1 MISVGD
7 ALGRIL
13 GAAKPLGSENVLLA
27 EALGRVLAEPVVA
40 RCTQPPDDLSAM
52 DGYAVR
58 AADVDAAP
66 VELRLIGEAP
76 AGAPFAGV
84 LQEGQALRIFTGGTV
99 PDGADTI
106 IIQEHTI
113 AGAKGRVRIEKG
125 SPAGRHI
132 RRKGLDFKA
141 GETVLEAGVRLG
153 SRQIALAAAANVPEI
168 MAGRRPVVAFL
179 ATGSELAAPGSKLA
193 PGHIANSNSPLLA
206 AMIIKRGGVAKDL
219 GTIGDDPQEL
229 RAALEGLEGADMLV
243 TIGGASVGDYDLV
256 QETLSEIGLTVDFWK
271 IAMRPGKP
279 LIFGDFGGIPMI
291 GLPGNPVS
299 AAVCTIVYLLPALD
313 RMQGA
318 ARLGIEEVT
327 ARLCGELPENGPRQA
342 YLRAS
347 YAPGPDGVPEVT
359 PFPLQDS
366 SALKSFSEAGALIVR
381 PPDAPALVAGDAVP
395 VLPLEDL

>member
-13 GAAKPLGSENVLLA
+13 GAAKPLGSESVPLA

-58 AADVDAAP
+58 AADVAMVP

-76 AGAPFAGV
+76 AGAPFAGRV
-84 LQEGQALRIFTGGTV
+84 EAGQALRIFTGGTL

-106 IIQEHTI
+106 VIQEHTS
-113 AGAKGRVRIEKG
+113 AGAEGRVRIEKG
-125 SPAGRHI
+125 AAEGRHI

-141 GETVLEAGVRLG
+141 GETVLEAGGRLG
-153 SRQIALAAAANVPEI
+153 SRQIALAAAANVPELTV
-168 MAGRRPVVAFL
+168 GRRPVVAIL
-179 ATGSELAAPGSKLA
+179 ATGSELAAPGSELA
-193 PGHIANSNSPLLA
+193 PGHIANSNTPLLA
-206 AMIIKRGGVAKDL
+206 AMVARRGGVAKDL
-219 GTIGDDPQEL
+219 GTIGDDPGEL
-229 RAALEGLEGADMLV
+229 KAALDGLEGADMLV

-279 LIFGDFGGIPMI
+279 LIFGDFNGIPMI

-299 AAVCTIVYLLPALD
+299 AAVCAIVYLLPALD

-318 ARLGIEEVT
+318 ALPGIEEVS
-327 ARLCGELPENGPRQA
+327 ARLQGELPENGPRQA
-342 YLRAS
+342 YLRAG
-347 YAPGPDGVPEVT
+347 YGPGPDGLPEVT
-359 PFPLQDS
+359 PMSLQDS

-381 PPDAPALVAGDAVP
+381 RPAAPAVSAGDSVP

>member
-106 IIQEHTI
+106 IIQEHTT

-125 SPAGRHI
+125 SSAGRHI

-141 GETVLEAGVRLG
+141 GEMVLEAGVRLG

-206 AMIIKRGGVAKDL
+206 AMIVKRGGVAKDL

-291 GLPGNPVS
+291 GMPGNPVS

-347 YAPGPDGVPEVT
+347 YASGPDGVPEVT

-381 PPDAPALVAGDAVP
+381 PPDASALVAGDPVP

>member
-13 GAAKPLGSENVLLA
+13 GAAKPLGSEGVPLA

-58 AADVDAAP
+58 AADVAAVP
-66 VELRLIGEAP
+66 IELRLIGEAP

-84 LQEGQALRIFTGGTV
+84 LREGQALRIFTGGAL

-106 IIQEHTI
+106 VIQEHTI
-113 AGAKGRVRIEKG
+113 AGTEGRVRIEKG

-132 RRKGLDFKA
+132 RRKGFDFKA

-153 SRQIALAAAANVPEI
+153 SRQIALAAAANMPELTV
-168 MAGRRPVVAFL
+168 GRRPVVAIL
-179 ATGSELAAPGSKLA
+179 ATGSELAAPGSELA
-193 PGHIANSNSPLLA
+193 AGQIANSNTPLLA
-206 AMIIKRGGVAKDL
+206 AMVARRGGVAKDL

-291 GLPGNPVS
+291 GMPGNPVS
-299 AAVCTIVYLLPALD
+299 AAVCAIVYLLPALD

-318 ARLGIEEVT
+318 AKPGLEEVT

-342 YLRAS
+342 YLRAG
-347 YAPGPDGVPEVT
+347 YEIGPDGLPEVT
-359 PFPLQDS
+359 PYPLQDS
-366 SALKSFSEAGALIVR
+366 SALKNLSEAGALIVR

-395 VLPLEDL
+395 VLPLENL